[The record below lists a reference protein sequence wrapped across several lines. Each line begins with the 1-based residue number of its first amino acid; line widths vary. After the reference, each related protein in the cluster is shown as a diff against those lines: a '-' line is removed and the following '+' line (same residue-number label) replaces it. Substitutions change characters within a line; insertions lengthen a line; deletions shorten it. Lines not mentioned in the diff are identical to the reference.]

1 MLFGIW
7 ECDQKTVLFVI
18 HDIEK
23 AIFLGSRVRVMSA
36 CPGYI
41 KAAIAVDLPHP
52 RSYKIKTAP
61 EFVRLKERP
70 VEEIRAEALKVA
82 VDA

>member
-1 MLFGIW
+1 LVHTARPG
-7 ECDQKTVLFVI
+7 CL
-18 HDIEK
+18 K
-23 AIFLGSRVRVMSA
+23 AE
-36 CPGYI
+36 
-41 KAAIAVDLPHP
+41 IAVDLPHQ
-52 RSYKIKTAP
+52 RSYKISTPP